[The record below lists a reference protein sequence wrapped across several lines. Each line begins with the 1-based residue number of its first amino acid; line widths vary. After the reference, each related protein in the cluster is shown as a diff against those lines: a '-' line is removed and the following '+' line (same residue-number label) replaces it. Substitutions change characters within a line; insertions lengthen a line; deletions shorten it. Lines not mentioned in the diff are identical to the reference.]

1 MNCSIISIGTELN
14 LGLILNRNSK
24 YIAERITDLGIECRY
39 MFTVSDKA
47 GDISK
52 ILKQSLKYS
61 DLIIISGGLGP
72 TDDDITRNVVA
83 SVLNLKLVRDKSL
96 DSSSL
101 KFIKRIK
108 NKKINERLLRQS
120 YIPENS
126 FPIRPRVGSAS
137 GFGIQLGSGKIIFCV
152 PGVPKEAR
160 SMFDCDIIP
169 LLEDIIKRTN
179 IKTSKL
185 KLKKS
190 TLLTTDLSETEIEE
204 KIKDVVGM
212 AAKIGVKVGI
222 TAEPGLIKIIIVAK
236 SEDSDKADKNLKII
250 EDEICSKLGN
260 YFYGKNNTLISDNL
274 KEAIAKIG
282 DGLTVCTAESITGG
296 LISSIITDTPGSSR
310 FFLGG
315 IVSYSNYSKVK
326 LLDIDEG
333 NLKKYGAVSRAV
345 CLNMAKKAR
354 EIFES
359 DYAISVTGFA
369 GPEAERRKLGL
380 VYCCVLGPDN
390 YEKVFKKRFMGS
402 RQEIKFRTT
411 QFVLNELRTAINK
424 REDGKNKFNEG
435 RKTQF

>member
-61 DLIIISGGLGP
+61 DLIITSGGLGP
-72 TDDDITRNVVA
+72 TDDDITRNAVA
-83 SVLNLKLVRDKSL
+83 SALNLKLVRDKNI
-96 DSSSL
+96 DSCSL
-101 KFIKRIK
+101 KFIKRTT

-126 FPIRPRVGSAS
+126 FPIKPRVGSAS
-137 GFGIQLGSGKIIFCV
+137 GFRIQLDSGKIIFCI

-169 LLEDIIKRTN
+169 VLEDIIKRKN
-179 IKTSKL
+179 IETSKS
-185 KLKKS
+185 KLRKS
-190 TLLTTDLSETEIEE
+190 TLLTTDISETEIEE
-204 KIKDVVGM
+204 KIKDIMGK
-212 AAKIGVKVGI
+212 AEKIGVKVGI
-222 TAEPGLIKIIIVAK
+222 TADPGLIKIIIVAK
-236 SEDSDKADKNLKII
+236 SEDTGKADKNLRII
-250 EDEICSKLGN
+250 ENEICSKLGN

-274 KEAIAKIG
+274 KDAIAKMSG
-282 DGLTVCTAESITGG
+282 GLTVCTAESITGG
-296 LISSIITDTPGSSR
+296 LISSIITDTPGSST

-315 IVSYSNYSKVK
+315 IVTYSDYSKVK
-326 LLDIDEG
+326 LLDIDE
-333 NLKKYGAVSRAV
+333 NILKKYGAVSRAV

-354 EIFES
+354 EIFKS
-359 DYAISVTGFA
+359 DYAVSVTGFA
-369 GPEAERRKLGL
+369 GPGAERRKLGL

-390 YEKVFKKRFMGS
+390 YEKVFKKKFAGS

-424 REDGKNKFNEG
+424 RKDGED
-435 RKTQF
+435 